1 MQLSNENQAV
11 DGGELMKEIIV
22 RLARMI
28 RLLHAKGR
36 RVASIKPFGRDIF
49 LLEIKVAG
57 THYIENM
64 NDIEPSLHV
73 GSRLDFFREP
83 TNPHDSYAIV
93 IQSPAGDKIGYIS
106 RRDNLVFARLMDGGK
121 FLFGELKSKEW
132 KGRWLKI
139 KVDVYLRD

>member
-1 MQLSNENQAV
+1 
-11 DGGELMKEIIV
+11 MKEIIV

-49 LLEIKVAG
+49 LLEIQVAG

-73 GSRLDFFREP
+73 GSRLDFFVNQLIRMIVMP
-83 TNPHDSYAIV
+83 LLFNRPQAIRL
-93 IQSPAGDKIGYIS
+93 AIS
-106 RRDNLVFARLMDGGK
+106 L
-121 FLFGELKSKEW
+121 GE
-132 KGRWLKI
+132 I
-139 KVDVYLRD
+139 I